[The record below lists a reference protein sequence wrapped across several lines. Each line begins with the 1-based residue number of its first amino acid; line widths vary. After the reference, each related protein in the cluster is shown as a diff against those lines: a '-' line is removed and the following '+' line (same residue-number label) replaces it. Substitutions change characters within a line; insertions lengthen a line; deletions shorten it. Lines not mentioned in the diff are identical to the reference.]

1 MIRVLLVGE
10 SWSITSIHTK
20 GFDSFTTAHYAEG
33 GAALIKV
40 FLDSGFDLTYMQSH
54 IAASN
59 FPFTV
64 EELNAYDV
72 ILLSDIGSNT
82 FLLPGS
88 TFLGGNPSANRLSV
102 IKQWVESGGGFGM
115 IGGYLSFQG
124 IEAKANYRNT
134 VISEILPILMEEGD
148 DREETPEGSRIEVT
162 GKHQITSGFSDPSP
176 DLLGYQRFMAKP
188 NAQILA
194 TVNQHPFLVVG
205 DFGLG
210 RTLAYASDIGP
221 HWAPTKFTDWDGF
234 ASIWKQSA
242 IWLAGK

>member
-10 SWSITSIHTK
+10 SWSTTSIHTK
-20 GFDSFTTAHYAEG
+20 GFDSFTTVHYAEG
-33 GAALIKV
+33 GGALIKV
-40 FLDSGFDLTYMQSH
+40 LLDSGFGLTYMQSH
-54 IAASN
+54 IAAGN

-88 TFLGGNPSANRLSV
+88 TFLSGNPSANRLSV
-102 IKQWVESGGGFGM
+102 IKQWVKSGGGFGM

-162 GKHQITSGFSDPSP
+162 GKHQITSVARLAWLSKIHGKTERSNPCNGKSTSVLGGWGF
-176 DLLGYQRFMAKP
+176 
-188 NAQILA
+188 
-194 TVNQHPFLVVG
+194 
-205 DFGLG
+205 
-210 RTLAYASDIGP
+210 
-221 HWAPTKFTDWDGF
+221 WAWAHSGICK
-234 ASIWKQSA
+234 
-242 IWLAGK
+242 